1 MEVSGVRCQVSG
13 KENKKLKPV
22 EDPVCSKAAAGS
34 KKIEVLVFLKTL
46 CAMRYALC
54 ALTWP

>member
-46 CAMRYALC
+46 CAMLYAL
-54 ALTWP
+54 